1 MKRKFFAFLIVILC
15 FFTVLLSGCNDI
27 FASDEEKALNRAH
40 SDEFYSS
47 LTKKEQA
54 DFDNKLKSIAGS
66 DYFKNL
72 DKKQKNDLVDKF
84 VESEKTLKEVASD
97 PVDKDPAEIELQISS
112 LKTELSDVVAAL
124 AALKEQGANA
134 SEIAE
139 AEQKQQEVEEQIKSA
154 EQEKAYWETVSTTKE
169 TVDDNEV
176 FNIRNSGLT
185 IRRINSIFYN
195 GRSLYVN
202 ADFVKEEN
210 IGGFIYKSKQ
220 NQYFRIVTNELISG
234 NESYETIL
242 KLLSNNANIESMQI
256 CTNKNLQSHKDYF
269 EKNKASMNNPVI
281 NYYLSQNYSFN
292 ILDSWEIDNQTQPNF
307 MIEASSGNN
316 FKYFYLT
323 YNAQKNKYVVQE
335 LQKACPEFWNQL
347 EIEQKAQA
355 QEQKR

>member
-27 FASDEEKALNRAH
+27 FASGEEKALNRAH

-47 LTKKEQA
+47 LTEKEQA
-54 DFDNKLKSIAGS
+54 DFDSKLKSIAGS

-134 SEIAE
+134 SEIAA
-139 AEQKQQEVEEQIKSA
+139 AEQKQQIIEEQIKSA
-154 EQEKAYWETVSTTKE
+154 EQEKAYWEIVLTVKE
-169 TVDDNEV
+169 AICNCSSFKW
-176 FNIRNSGLT
+176 FNWGLT
-185 IRRINSIFYN
+185 IRKINSIFSA
-195 GRSLYVN
+195 GSALYVN
-202 ADFVKEEN
+202 ADFVKEE
-210 IGGFIYKSKQ
+210 IIDWVSYKSKQ
-220 NQYFRIVTNELISG
+220 NHYLRIVTNGIMSG

-242 KLLSNNANIESMQI
+242 KLMSDNANIESMQV

-269 EKNKASMNNPVI
+269 EKNKGSMHRYILKRQDRGRVFNVVESWENPNNSMP
-281 NYYLSQNYSFN
+281 NYLLKETGNNSNDLFILLTYDESQGNYS
-292 ILDSWEIDNQTQPNF
+292 W
-307 MIEASSGNN
+307 
-316 FKYFYLT
+316 
-323 YNAQKNKYVVQE
+323 QE

>member
-54 DFDNKLKSIAGS
+54 DFDSKLKSIAGS
-66 DYFKNL
+66 DYYKNL
-72 DKKQKNDLVDKF
+72 DKKQKNELVDKF
-84 VESEKTLKEVASD
+84 VESERVEKEVASD

-139 AEQKQQEVEEQIKSA
+139 AEQKQQKVEDQIKSA
-154 EQEKAYWETVSTTKE
+154 EQEKAYWEIVSTTKD
-169 TVDDNEV
+169 TVNS
-176 FNIRNSGLT
+176 NIYYKASTGCS
-185 IRRINSIFYN
+185 IRKINGIYSD
-195 GRSLYVN
+195 GRRFYVN
-202 ADFVKEEN
+202 ADLIKEEN
-210 IGGFIYKSKQ
+210 IGGFVYKSKQ
-220 NQYFRIVTNELISG
+220 NQYIRVTTNEPPTGNETYEEILALISG
-234 NESYETIL
+234 GASIST
-242 KLLSNNANIESMQI
+242 KQI

-269 EKNKASMNNPVI
+269 EKNKDTMG
-281 NYYLSQNYSFN
+281 SFTLN
-292 ILDSWEIDNQTQPNF
+292 HLIGQGYKVNVLDSWEIENQQQPNYV
-307 MIEASSGNN
+307 IEAYLNDN
-316 FKYFYLT
+316 VNYYYLT
-323 YNAQKNKYVVQE
+323 YNNQTNRYDAQKI
-335 LQKACPEFWNQL
+335 QKACPEFWNQL
-347 EIEQKAQA
+347 EIEQKAQE

>member
-1 MKRKFFAFLIVILC
+1 MKRKFFAFLLVILC

-139 AEQKQQEVEEQIKSA
+139 AEQKQQKVEDQIKSA
-154 EQEKAYWETVSTTKE
+154 EQEKAYWEIVSTTKD
-169 TVDDNEV
+169 TVNS
-176 FNIRNSGLT
+176 NIYYKASTGCT
-185 IRRINSIFYN
+185 IRKINGIYSN
-195 GRSLYVN
+195 GRTFYIN
-202 ADFVKEEN
+202 ADVIKEEN
-210 IGGFIYKSKQ
+210 IGGFVYKSKQ
-220 NQYFRIVTNELISG
+220 NQYIRIGTIQAPTGNETYEEILALISG
-234 NESYETIL
+234 GASIST
-242 KLLSNNANIESMQI
+242 AQV
-256 CTNKNLQSHKDYF
+256 CTNMNLQSHKDYF
-269 EKNKASMNNPVI
+269 EKNKESMHRYISKRQDRGHVF
-281 NYYLSQNYSFN
+281 SVVE
-292 ILDSWEIDNQTQPNF
+292 SWESPNNSIPNYLVKETGDNSDDLF
-307 MIEASSGNN
+307 IL
-316 FKYFYLT
+316 LT
-323 YNAQKNKYVVQE
+323 YNESQGKYSWQE